1 MATLTGQT
9 IASTYDG
16 LLKLSDNDGLTA
28 SVKNIEDG
36 FGVASPVNIS
46 TAVLFIK
53 PTSDTSSTPT
63 SGKEFEVVGNALITG
78 DLQIDNINIDGNTIS
93 ATSGVVT
100 LSNGTIATT
109 QSQSDNS
116 TKVATTAYVDTLGG
130 TFLPLAGGTMSGS
143 IAMGSNNISG
153 GGTATFTSFVGA
165 LTGNAST
172 STKIAS
178 ITNSNIVQLTSSQTL
193 TNKIIDFDNNT
204 ISNIE
209 VDNFKASAIVIE
221 SEGIGSNDNDTT
233 LPTSA
238 AVKNY
243 VDSQVDTA
251 DTLSEI
257 LAIGNTTGG
266 TNIAVST
273 GDNITFAD
281 GSSAYFGDSNDLRI
295 AHVGGNSK
303 IQDSGTGSL
312 VLDTNGASILL
323 TKSDTEHL
331 AKFLTDG
338 AVELYNDNSKKFQT
352 TSTGV
357 QVTGSNLSVLA
368 GSGATKLQFVQT
380 DGNWKIEAGGG
391 TNQLVIHSES
401 LVADY
406 VTIKGGGVVQ
416 LNDYGSGSNTGTAA
430 YNLSVDSS
438 GNIIETAGGVVDG
451 SGTANDVA
459 MWSDSNTLTDAPI
472 AISGNNATF
481 AGDIT
486 ATSKKFISTS
496 SSSGDY
502 VRLYAGSGTAQW
514 DIYGSGENLR
524 LSENS
529 SGGGIFQVDS
539 GATFA
544 GNITFG
550 DSHFIGDDASD
561 NLLIQSSANENIIID
576 SLDETLFRINGSTKM
591 QIKSSG
597 NVGIGNNSPDAKLD
611 VNGAIYADGLI
622 SSFSGSNQ
630 GYFGMVSSEN
640 RLLNL
645 ATSGT
650 TLIQSNSTITLNVV
664 ASNPMV
670 FKTTNTEKMRITSS
684 SNPTLQLGVSGTGTS
699 IFEMKSAGGGSSVI
713 DVEQF
718 LQIKTSG
725 SEKLRIDSSG
735 RVGINE
741 TSLSGNDAKLIIDSG
756 DGKHPAIKANDGG
769 ANGFTM
775 LADNYTATESQ
786 FNIGVGYSGGQGV
799 ISQNCKVSDTA
810 NNVFLSSNAQGATK
824 PMALS
829 FDAGDFIFRNT
840 NTSAT
845 TAVDTAVTLTDRMV
859 IHSDGQVEFKKGAA
873 QIKITDTDDSKF
885 AEISYSSSFLSIRNN
900 STSSTHFVLNES
912 GNIGI
917 GTTSPSRKLQVAGDL
932 RVDGLSSGTS
942 VSFGGTGDFAID
954 APGVDGGRFIVKH
967 SSGNVGIGTNS
978 PVQPLQVN
986 GQVLF
991 RTTTADGGKNRFQLI
1006 PGGSSDAANLYLYYG
1021 NSGDGTLSVRIN
1033 AQGNSYFN
1041 GGNVGIGTTSPTGKL
1056 NVEAAGNHL
1065 HLRANTAT
1073 AGKYWNFDITANN
1086 QLFIINNGGTGIN
1099 IKDNG
1104 RVGIGN
1110 TSPAGQ
1116 LDILTSNETMIKLRN
1131 SEATSGKDRDFKLDD
1146 NNKFEILDNNGT
1158 GVSLSQGSGSW
1169 SSESDERL
1177 KENIIELDNVLENIN
1192 NLRAVKYNYKNGN
1205 DTKIGFIAQDWQKD
1219 FSEVI
1224 EEGEHLSMKYTE
1236 TIPVLLKAIQELKKE
1251 IEILKNK

>member
-1236 TIPVLLKAIQELKKE
+1236 TIPVLLKAIQELKAE